1 MPELHHS
8 TDAAT
13 EHLPVM
19 EDGRRVATKELPV
32 VTEPIAVVQAPP
44 QVAPAPPQV
53 VPAPPQ
59 VVAPPP
65 RRRSRSKLAAG
76 MLAFVVLGG
85 AAGAAVATA
94 LRSDVA
100 SPSPSTSPS
109 ASAKAKVLT
118 ASVSSVDPSGGSG
131 LRHQGGRWQT
141 QIYRTADFG
150 NLKPGVGLLL
160 DLGSPHSVSSVRF
173 DAGPGPITVQLRAG
187 DQASSGP
194 ASFTATGSSTSAH
207 GPTTLD
213 GMPGGKHRYWL
224 VWISQLA
231 ATPGG
236 YSAVVSDPVVHGSS

>member
-1 MPELHHS
+1 MQPKRIGFLGFDDITALDLVGPIE
-8 TDAAT
+8 TFAT
-13 EHLPVM
+13 
-19 EDGRRVATKELPV
+19 
-32 VTEPIAVVQAPP
+32 AVVDDGHGARRPCYAPVTIGVRGRSFRAESGLTFKADTTLP
-44 QVAPAPPQV
+44 AAPALDTIVIP
-53 VPAPPQ
+53 
-59 VVAPPP
+59 
-65 RRRSRSKLAAG
+65 
-76 MLAFVVLGG
+76 
-85 AAGAAVATA
+85 
-94 LRSDVA
+94 
-100 SPSPSTSPS
+100 
-109 ASAKAKVLT
+109 
-118 ASVSSVDPSGGSG
+118 GGSG

-213 GMPGGKHRYWL
+213 GMPGSKHRYWL